1 MNMESYYKN
10 VINKVYDEF
19 HQQIKDESYIVKEFY
34 TYNMISEF
42 VTEYLNNRRIISFDV
57 MVDMYVDDILF
68 RLSELGLPHKSEN
81 NYLENA

>member
-1 MNMESYYKN
+1 MNIENYYKN

-19 HQQIKDESYIVKEFY
+19 HQQIKDEGYIVKEFY

-42 VTEYLNNRRIISFDV
+42 VTEYLNNHRIISFDV
-57 MVDMYVDDILF
+57 MADMYVDDILF
-68 RLSELGLPHKSEN
+68 RLSELGLPLRSEN

>member
-1 MNMESYYKN
+1 MNVESYYKN
-10 VINKVYDEF
+10 VINIVYDEF

-42 VTEYLNNRRIISFDV
+42 VTEYLDNHRIISLDV
-57 MVDMYVDDILF
+57 MVEMYVDDILF
-68 RLSELGLPHKSEN
+68 RLSELGLPHKCEN